1 MRPVPLVAA
10 VAAALGSAHA
20 LAAPPTAPADLRV
33 DVYSGTAA
41 ELFRSRSSDPDG
53 AVSRYEIRRGGQLVE
68 TRDGLSY
75 FTDSLTE
82 GRAFAFTVTAVDFDG
97 ERSAPASVSVV
108 GGDRD
113 GAVGA
118 GGGRPPP
125 PANLSSS
132 VYSSSAAEVFWD
144 RSDQPGLTY
153 EVSVDGGQV
162 TTTDGTSAFLSG
174 LGGARGRGVDVVAI
188 DANGQRSGAANV
200 TLGGDSGGGSPNPP
214 TGGGGA
220 SDVPA
225 PSSLRAEPY
234 SGSAGEVFWDRVPG
248 ANLSYEVRLDG
259 ETVATT
265 NGTSY
270 FVGNRPGL
278 DGTSVEVVA
287 IGPDGTRS
295 DASSTVLGSGDG
307 DNSGG
312 GVESGPS
319 LSAPA
324 NLRAEVYSAT
334 AAELFWDRASPE
346 LRYEVRRDEE
356 SIATTDGTSYFD
368 DALDGGREYRY
379 EVVAIDAT
387 GRRSDA
393 SSVALVTPAV
403 SAGTP
408 NPPPPAPDPTVRI
421 DIADFAD
428 GSERGFVIERN
439 LGVRPLGDITGDG
452 LADLLV
458 DAGQFGGYVLPG
470 RPGGYD
476 GTVDPRDTVRTGGF
490 RAPSAGPAG
499 GLGGDFNGDGI
510 ADALGSTQES
520 GNSSERAGRFW
531 ILYGRDG
538 GFRDYAGVD
547 EIAPG
552 EGIVFAGFAPDQ
564 DIGATLSGLGDLD
577 GDGADEVATL
587 GGSTFDGAAGVYIV
601 YGGTALPS
609 RPELGQIER
618 VGVRV
623 APGGPESGTSGVTLR
638 SVRALGDID
647 GDGLDDIGIAYEERM
662 PDPVSGGSV
671 GRDVTLVLYGRAG
684 ERIDLPAV
692 DAPLESGEGFRLF
705 GDGSVSSVGDIDGD
719 GTDDLAFAGDGE
731 NFLLLGPVRPD
742 TSELSVEELDERVA
756 VTPVRRL
763 LDPVGDID
771 GSGRTDVIV
780 PFDRFDP
787 ASPED
792 AIAYLLLDSRVS
804 GDLDGEAGVP
814 SRIDVLIDWS
824 GDDARRSVSE
834 ARRVGDVNGDGLD
847 DILLDV
853 TGRDGTALV
862 YGSREFDQSP

>member
-1 MRPVPLVAA
+1 MRPTSLVAA
-10 VAAALGSAHA
+10 VAAALGTAPA
-20 LAAPPTAPADLRV
+20 LAAPPTAPSDLRV

-41 ELFRSRSSDPDG
+41 ELFWSRSTDPDG
-53 AVSRYEIRRGGQLVE
+53 AVRGYEIRRDGMLVE

-75 FTDSLTE
+75 FTDSLTD

-125 PANLSSS
+125 PANLTSA

-144 RSDQPGLTY
+144 RSDQPGLSY
-153 EVSVDGGQV
+153 EVSVDGGPV

-174 LGGARGRGVDVVAI
+174 LDGARGRGVDVVAI

-200 TLGGDSGGGSPNPP
+200 VTLGGGNPNPP
-214 TGGGGA
+214 TGGGGGG

-225 PSSLRAEPY
+225 PSSLRAELY

-248 ANLSYEVRLDG
+248 ASLSYEVRLDG
-259 ETVATT
+259 EAVATT
-265 NGTSY
+265 TGTSY
-270 FVGNRPGL
+270 FVGDRPGL

-295 DASSTVLGSGDG
+295 SASSTTLGSGDG
-307 DNSGG
+307 
-312 GVESGPS
+312 VESGPP

-379 EVVAIDAT
+379 EVVASDAT

-408 NPPPPAPDPTVRI
+408 NPPPPASDPTVRI

-439 LGVRPLGDITGDG
+439 LGVRPLGDVTGDG

-470 RPGGYD
+470 RPSGYD

-510 ADALGSTQES
+510 ADALGSTRES

-552 EGIVFAGFAPDQ
+552 EGAVFAGFAPDQ

-601 YGGTALPS
+601 YGGAALPS
-609 RPELGQIER
+609 RLELGQIER
-618 VGVRV
+618 VGVRI
-623 APGGPESGTSGVTLR
+623 APGGPQSGTSGVTLR

-647 GDGLDDIGIAYEERM
+647 GDGLDDVGIAYEERM
-662 PDPVSGGSV
+662 PDPISGGAV

-692 DAPLESGEGFRLF
+692 DAPLEPGEGFRLF

-731 NFLLLGPVRPD
+731 NLLLVGPVRPD
-742 TSELSVEELDERVA
+742 TSELSVEELAERVA

-763 LDPVGDID
+763 PDAVGDVD
-771 GSGRTDVIV
+771 GSGRTDVVV

-792 AIAYLLLDSRVS
+792 AIAYLSLDPRVS

-824 GDDARRSVSE
+824 GEDARRSLSE

-853 TGRDGTALV
+853 AGRDGTALV
-862 YGSREFDQSP
+862 YGSREFDRSP

>member
-10 VAAALGSAHA
+10 VATALGTVPAF
-20 LAAPPTAPADLRV
+20 AAPPTAPTDLRV

-41 ELFRSRSSDPDG
+41 ELFWSRSSDPDG
-53 AVSRYEIRRGGQLVE
+53 AVSRYEIRRDGQLVE

-75 FTDSLTE
+75 FTDGLTE

-113 GAVGA
+113 GSVGA
-118 GGGRPPP
+118 GGGRPTP
-125 PANLSSS
+125 PANLTSN

-144 RSDQPGLTY
+144 RSDQPGLSY

-162 TTTDGTSAFLSG
+162 VTTNGTSAFLSG

-188 DANGQRSGAANV
+188 DRTGQRSGAANV
-200 TLGGDSGGGSPNPP
+200 TLGGAGAGGGNPNPPSGGGS
-214 TGGGGA
+214 G

-225 PSSLRAEPY
+225 PSSLRAELY
-234 SGSAGEVFWDRVPG
+234 SGNAGEVFWDRVPG
-248 ANLSYEVRLDG
+248 ALSYEVRLDG

-270 FVGNRPGL
+270 FVGNRPGI

-287 IGPDGTRS
+287 IGPDGARS
-295 DASSTVLGSGDG
+295 SASSTTLGSGDG
-307 DNSGG
+307 GNGG
-312 GVESGPS
+312 GGAEPGPS
-319 LSAPA
+319 PSAPA
-324 NLRAEVYSAT
+324 SLRAEVYSAT

-346 LRYEVRRDEE
+346 LRYEVRRDGE

-368 DALDGGREYRY
+368 DALGGGREYRY

-387 GRRSDA
+387 GRRSEA
-393 SSVALVTPAV
+393 SSVTLVTPAV

-408 NPPPPAPDPTVRI
+408 NPPPPASDPTVRI
-421 DIADFAD
+421 DIADVAD
-428 GSERGFVIERN
+428 GSGRGFVIERN

-458 DAGQFGGYVLPG
+458 DAGRFGGYVLPG

-476 GTVDPRDTVRTGGF
+476 GTVDPRDTARTGGF
-490 RAPSAGPAG
+490 RAPSAGPAD

-510 ADALGSTQES
+510 ADALGSTQAS

-552 EGIVFAGFAPDQ
+552 EGTVFAGFAPDQ

-601 YGGTALPS
+601 YGGTSLPS
-609 RPELGQIER
+609 RLELGQIER
-618 VGVRV
+618 VGVRI
-623 APGGPESGTSGVTLR
+623 APGGPQSGTSGVTLR

-692 DAPLESGEGFRLF
+692 DAPLEPGEGFRLF

-719 GTDDLAFAGDGE
+719 GTDDLAFAGDGG
-731 NFLLLGPVRPD
+731 NVLLLGPVRPD

-763 LDPVGDID
+763 PDPVGDVD

-780 PFDRFDP
+780 PFDGFDP
-787 ASPED
+787 AGPED
-792 AIAYLLLDSRVS
+792 AIAYLSLDPRMS
-804 GDLDGEAGVP
+804 GDLDGEAGTP
-814 SRIDVLIDWS
+814 SGIDVLIDWS
-824 GDDARRSVSE
+824 GEDARRSVGE
-834 ARRVGDVNGDGLD
+834 ARRAGDVNGDGLD

-862 YGSREFDQSP
+862 HGSREFDRSP

>member
-10 VAAALGSAHA
+10 VAAALAGAPA
-20 LAAPPTAPADLRV
+20 LAAPPTVPADLRV

-41 ELFRSRSSDPDG
+41 ELFWARSTDPDG
-53 AVSRYEIRRGGQLVE
+53 AVRGYEIRRDGQLVD

-113 GAVGA
+113 GSVGA

-125 PANLSSS
+125 PANLTSS

-144 RSDQPGLTY
+144 RSDQPGLSY
-153 EVSVDGGQV
+153 EVSVDGGPV
-162 TTTDGTSAFLSG
+162 TTTD
-174 LGGARGRGVDVVAI
+174 
-188 DANGQRSGAANV
+188 
-200 TLGGDSGGGSPNPP
+200 
-214 TGGGGA
+214 
-220 SDVPA
+220 
-225 PSSLRAEPY
+225 
-234 SGSAGEVFWDRVPG
+234 
-248 ANLSYEVRLDG
+248 
-259 ETVATT
+259 
-265 NGTSY
+265 GTSY

-287 IGPDGTRS
+287 IGPDGSRS
-295 DASSTVLGSGDG
+295 SASSTVLGSGDG
-307 DNSGG
+307 GNSGG

-408 NPPPPAPDPTVRI
+408 SPPPPAPDPTVRI

-439 LGVRPLGDITGDG
+439 LGVRPLGDVTGDG

-490 RAPSAGPAG
+490 RAPSAGPAEG

-547 EIAPG
+547 EIASG
-552 EGIVFAGFAPDQ
+552 EGAVFAGFAPDQ
-564 DIGATLSGLGDLD
+564 DIGSTLSGLGDLD

-609 RPELGQIER
+609 RLELGQIER

-623 APGGPESGTSGVTLR
+623 APGGSESGTSGVTLR

-647 GDGLDDIGIAYEERM
+647 GDGLDDVGIAYEERM
-662 PDPVSGGSV
+662 LDPISGGSV

-692 DAPLESGEGFRLF
+692 DASLEPGEGFRLF
-705 GDGSVSSVGDIDGD
+705 GDGSISSVGDIDGD
-719 GTDDLAFAGDGE
+719 GTDDLAFTGDGE

-763 LDPVGDID
+763 PDPVGDID
-771 GSGRTDVIV
+771 GSGRTDVVV

-792 AIAYLLLDSRVS
+792 AIAYLLLDPRVS
-804 GDLDGEAGVP
+804 GDLDDEAGVP

-824 GDDARRSVSE
+824 GEDARRSVGE
-834 ARRVGDVNGDGLD
+834 ARRAGDVNGDGLD

-862 YGSREFDQSP
+862 YGSRGFDQSP